1 MEIIIRYLVFC
12 LAAVIFYKVAV
23 LITTKVRGNKNLILK
38 SNDIENDIKAHVYDF
53 FMKHLPNLVEEKENY
68 EGKVKSI
75 RRYYTTI
82 KVDTAKKGNLSF
94 VANYD
99 ENQKIVD
106 ALQYDAKGQLDK
118 RIINEYD
125 NNCNLLL
132 VKEIMNDGKEL
143 ITERNTYNDKNQNVE
158 SISYYEDGSICSIL
172 RSHYDERGNC
182 IAWEIEEPM
191 DGNTETNYYV
201 CTFDKNDREVER
213 VIEYSRT
220 GDKSKELYTYDS
232 KGNVKEMKV
241 VDGNSGEEE
250 SRSVYYYNTNNKVS
264 EIVSYQGAEITE
276 KEDYSYDHNNREVE
290 RRVYDKLGNLKSKRV
305 NSYDEKGSLCG
316 FQKYEN
322 GVLVFCYLD
331 EIEYYD

>member
-1 MEIIIRYLVFC
+1 MEIIIRSLFFT
-12 LAAVIFYKVAV
+12 LAAVILYKVAV
-23 LITTKVRGNKNLILK
+23 FITTKVKGNRNLILD
-38 SNDIENDIKAHVYDF
+38 SQDIKTNVYDF

-75 RRYYTTI
+75 RRYYTTL
-82 KVDTAKKGNLSF
+82 KGDTAKKGNLSF
-94 VANYD
+94 VANYN

-106 ALQYDAKGQLDK
+106 ALQYDAKGQLDNHT
-118 RIINEYD
+118 IYD
-125 NNCNLLL
+125 YDSNCNLLL

-158 SISYYEDGSICSIL
+158 SISYDEDGSICSIL
-172 RSHYDERGNC
+172 RSQYDERGNC
-182 IAWEIEEPM
+182 IAWEIEDPM
-191 DGNTETNYYV
+191 NGVSQITRYT
-201 CTFDKNDREVER
+201 CTYDKNDREVER
-213 VIEYSRT
+213 LIEDSLS
-220 GDKSKELYTYDS
+220 GEKSKELCTYDS

-241 VDGNSGEEE
+241 INVVSGEEE
-250 SRSVYYYNTNNKVS
+250 SRDVYYYNTNNKVS
-264 EIVSYQGAEITE
+264 EIVSYKGAEITE

-290 RRVYDKLGNLKSKRV
+290 RRVYDKLGNLKSKTV